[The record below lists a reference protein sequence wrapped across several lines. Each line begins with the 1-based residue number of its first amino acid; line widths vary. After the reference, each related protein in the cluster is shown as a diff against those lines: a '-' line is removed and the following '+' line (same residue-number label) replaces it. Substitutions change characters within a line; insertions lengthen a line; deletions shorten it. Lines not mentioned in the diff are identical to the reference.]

1 MGTIAD
7 LSLALELD
15 PKNTGV
21 YISRAN
27 TKLKLKE
34 VLQKNKLEDYKRAI
48 INYTKSIM
56 FDSTNT
62 HEYSERGIA
71 KENIKD
77 FEGACEDW
85 RKAASQGHYA
95 SAQWVKGSCN

>member
-1 MGTIAD
+1 VGTIAD

-34 VLQKNKLEDYKRAI
+34 VLQKLN
-48 INYTKSIM
+48 
-56 FDSTNT
+56 
-62 HEYSERGIA
+62 
-71 KENIKD
+71 
-77 FEGACEDW
+77 
-85 RKAASQGHYA
+85 
-95 SAQWVKGSCN
+95 